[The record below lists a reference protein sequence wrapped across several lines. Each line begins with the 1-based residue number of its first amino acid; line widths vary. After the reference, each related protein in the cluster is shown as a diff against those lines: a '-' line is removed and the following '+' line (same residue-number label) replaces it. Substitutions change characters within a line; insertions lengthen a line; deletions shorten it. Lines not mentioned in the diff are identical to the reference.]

1 METEHYFDWA
11 ATSPEDPEILRE
23 ALECDDSEALQ
34 KLLDAHGVALSDEQL
49 DFIAGGRFLNA
60 AGGLGESCLSD

>member
-1 METEHYFDWA
+1 MKLGEVYEKVGKDK
-11 ATSPEDPEILRE
+11 LKE

-34 KLLDAHGVALSDEQL
+34 KLLDAHDVALSDEQL

-60 AGGLGESCLSD
+60 DGGLGESCLSD

>member
-1 METEHYFDWA
+1 MKLGEVYDKVGK
-11 ATSPEDPEILRE
+11 DKLKE

-60 AGGLGESCLSD
+60 DGGLGESCLSD